1 MNYRIR
7 KISAL
12 AFPMALAVVALGGC
26 AMPFGSPKASATN
39 SPDQRQQSLHF
50 VQCMR
55 QHGVDLPDPSA
66 DGSITIHGSASGT
79 GDSGG
84 PSLSGPGGLDPNSP
98 TFQAAQTACQKY
110 APNGGK
116 TTATS
121 QDIKANQ
128 AKGLKFSQCM
138 RSHGLPNFPDP
149 QSNSSGGSTFNQAT
163 GPGAKQGGPGTGS
176 GAAISING
184 ETFTFDPSD
193 PAFQKAQQAC
203 SSILGIKG
211 GLGGPPPGSGG
222 N

>member
-1 MNYRIR
+1 
-7 KISAL
+7 
-12 AFPMALAVVALGGC
+12 MALAVVVLGGC
-26 AMPFGSPKASATN
+26 AMPFGSTTASATN
-39 SPDQRQQSLHF
+39 SPDPRQQSLHF

-66 DGSITIHGSASGT
+66 DGSITIHGEANGSSRA
-79 GDSGG
+79 GG
-84 PSLSGPGGLDPNSP
+84 PSQCGPGGLDRNSP
-98 TFQAAQTACQKY
+98 TFKAAQTACQKY

-116 TTATS
+116 ENATA

-138 RSHGLPNFPDP
+138 RAHGLPNFPDP
-149 QSNSSGGSTFNQAT
+149 QSNSTGGSTFQQA
-163 GPGAKQGGPGTGS
+163 GPGGNGSGGPSS
-176 GAAISING
+176 GAALSING
-184 ETFTFDPSD
+184 QTFTFDPSD

-211 GLGGPPPGSGG
+211 GLAGPPSSSGG

>member
-1 MNYRIR
+1 MNNRIR
-7 KISAL
+7 QISAVAL
-12 AFPMALAVVALGGC
+12 PMALAVVVLGGC

-39 SPDQRQQSLHF
+39 SPDPRQQSLHF

-66 DGSITIHGSASGT
+66 DGSITIHGEANGSSGA
-79 GDSGG
+79 GG
-84 PSLSGPGGLDPNSP
+84 PSQSGPGGLDPNSP

-110 APNGGK
+110 APDGGK
-116 TTATS
+116 ANATP

-149 QSNSSGGSTFNQAT
+149 QSNSSGGSTFNQGG
-163 GPGAKQGGPGTGS
+163 GPGAKQPGGPGTS
-176 GAAISING
+176 QAAISING

-203 SSILGIKG
+203 GSILGIRG
-211 GLGGPPPGSGG
+211 GFAGPPPASGG

>member
-1 MNYRIR
+1 MNNRIR
-7 KISAL
+7 QFSAWAL
-12 AFPMALAVVALGGC
+12 PMTLAVVVLGGC

-39 SPDQRQQSLHF
+39 SPDPRQQSLHF

-66 DGSITIHGSASGT
+66 DGSIRIGGGLNGSSGA
-79 GDSGG
+79 GG
-84 PSLSGPGGLDPNSP
+84 PSQSGPGGLDPSSP

-110 APNGGK
+110 APDGGRAN
-116 TTATS
+116 ATP

-149 QSNSSGGSTFNQAT
+149 QSNSSGGSTFQQSG
-163 GPGAKQGGPGTGS
+163 GPGAKNGS
-176 GAAISING
+176 GAVMSING

-211 GLGGPPPGSGG
+211 GLGGPPPSGG